1 MTPRIALI
9 GDFNDAVK
17 AHQGIPRSLALA
29 AEHVGPVEWEWVHT
43 SRMVGDVPAQLVSFH
58 GVWCVPASPYVNTRG
73 AIEAIRFARESPL
86 AYLGTCGGFQHAMLE
101 YAEAVWGVEGAAHAE
116 LDPEAMDPVVAP
128 LSCGLVEVK
137 GDVVLTPGSRLA
149 RIYGASEASEGYH
162 CSYGLSPKYAARL
175 ESGPLRAAARDRA
188 GEVRAVELDG
198 HPFYVATLFQPERSG
213 LDRRRHPLIEAF
225 VGAVRRAAG

>member
-1 MTPRIALI
+1 
-9 GDFNDAVK
+9 
-17 AHQGIPRSLALA
+17 
-29 AEHVGPVEWEWVHT
+29 
-43 SRMVGDVPAQLVSFH
+43 
-58 GVWCVPASPYVNTRG
+58 
-73 AIEAIRFARESPL
+73 
-86 AYLGTCGGFQHAMLE
+86 
-101 YAEAVWGVEGAAHAE
+101 
-116 LDPEAMDPVVAP
+116 
-128 LSCGLVEVK
+128 VEVK